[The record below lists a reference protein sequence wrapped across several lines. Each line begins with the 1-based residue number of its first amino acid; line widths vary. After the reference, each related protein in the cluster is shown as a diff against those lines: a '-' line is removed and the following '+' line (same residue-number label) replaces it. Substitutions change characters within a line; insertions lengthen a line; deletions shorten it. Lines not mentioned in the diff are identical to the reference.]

1 MLIATF
7 SDPGHSWYAVARS
20 TIARL
25 GLLDKI
31 SMYSYQCNTG
41 DVVYLEEDCD
51 AGLVL
56 SALKDSGV
64 DFEIQDF
71 ISENKDS
78 FVRSCNR
85 FSV

>member
-1 MLIATF
+1 MLIENF
-7 SDPGHSWYAVARS
+7 SDAGHSWYAAQRS
-20 TIARL
+20 TIVSL

-31 SMYSYQCNTG
+31 SRYSYQKD

-56 SALKDSGV
+56 SALTNSGV
-64 DFEIQDF
+64 TFETHHHK
-71 ISENKDS
+71 SNAGDS

-85 FSV
+85 FSA